1 LTFPGVHPSFRT
13 DGTLM
18 RAPPKQTAGRKVGSG
33 SAVSYGL
40 GVAGLGMKRHSS
52 ERVLR
57 TGKRNLVGYSFRTE
71 RGVVSKGDHLSWR
84 DDTES
89 CSE

>member
-1 LTFPGVHPSFRT
+1 MTFPGVCPGFPT

-18 RAPPKQTAGRKVGSG
+18 RAPPKQTPGRKVAPVPARSC
-33 SAVSYGL
+33 GL
-40 GVAGLGMKRHSS
+40 RVAGLGMKRHSP

-57 TGKRNLVGYSFRTE
+57 TGKWHLVGYSFRTE
-71 RGVVSKGDHLSWR
+71 SGVVSKGDHLSRR